1 MGIEKNSNFTSSKL
15 ESVVI
20 MVSQGLFS
28 VMNVKMISYFNIP
41 VLHWHEEGTTE
52 KPFFQS
58 LGSFALSETASLRY
72 SEMAGPISLPVAW
85 FTYTEFHGYLY
96 LPTPFSPRLGELLSK
111 AQFVNQT

>member
-41 VLHWHEEGTTE
+41 VLHWHEEGTT
-52 KPFFQS
+52 
-58 LGSFALSETASLRY
+58 
-72 SEMAGPISLPVAW
+72 
-85 FTYTEFHGYLY
+85 
-96 LPTPFSPRLGELLSK
+96 
-111 AQFVNQT
+111 